1 MKIKHILKML
11 EAGLITEDSEIK
23 ISDYDNVGHDFTPM
37 VWFDSGIENAL
48 IIEIRVEGT

>member
-23 ISDYDNVGHDFTPM
+23 ISDYDNVGHDFTL
-37 VWFDSGIENAL
+37 VEWHDSGIENDL
-48 IIEIRVEGT
+48 VIEVRVHD